1 MSNLFVNYKIEKYAT
16 NILKET
22 FTQFMMSTYAAV
34 EIQEI
39 SLYFKMDKIIQTRPY
54 FGARLSMDATI
65 RDIVK

>member
-1 MSNLFVNYKIEKYAT
+1 
-16 NILKET
+16 
-22 FTQFMMSTYAAV
+22 MMSTYAAV

-65 RDIVK
+65 RDIVKWRR